1 MKWWPWKGRAK
12 DLPGRVPNRQ
22 RPEEWERVPEPLA
35 GRTLAALRA
44 ERVEDPE
51 VMDLVLAGALWSDG
65 SALWLR
71 RERTL

>member
-1 MKWWPWKGRAK
+1 MRWWPWKGRATEPEPAP
-12 DLPGRVPNRQ
+12 DRR

-51 VMDLVLAGALWSDG
+51 VINLVLSGALWSDG
-65 SALWLR
+65 DALWLR
-71 RERTL
+71 RERAL

>member
-1 MKWWPWKGRAK
+1 MKRWPWRGKPREEA
-12 DLPGRVPNRQ
+12 VPDRR

-35 GRTLAALRA
+35 TKTLVALRA

-51 VMDLVLAGALWSDG
+51 VMDLVLSGALWSDG
-65 SALWLR
+65 NALWLR